1 MERVFEANKIVRLTV
16 APSFRQTFAVYRTA
30 GGFRVYVEGRA
41 VRRYSVSQTGRYTA
55 EGVRKI
61 AAHYG
66 FTIPASIQL

>member
-1 MERVFEANKIVRLTV
+1 MERVFEANNLVRLTI

-30 GGFRVYVEGRA
+30 TGFRVYVEGRA
-41 VRRYSVSQTGRYTA
+41 VRRFSTAQSGRYTA